1 LALFKEA
8 IKYLEGPIAQWDVNA
23 EDVDQIEGDNDN
35 PLSNAI
41 LVGIPLDG
49 IVASGDDDDGGSGV
63 DIVCS
68 QAQDYMD
75 FLDVGD
81 HSL

>member
-1 LALFKEA
+1 MFKEA

-35 PLSNAI
+35 PLPNAI

-49 IVASGDDDDGGSGV
+49 IVASGDDDDGGGV